1 MEVFAEIHY
10 DVEYD
15 TCEIKMSYTDNSPK
29 EEFIRC
35 IAHEF
40 AHYITMDVMRLRALL
55 VPKMDND
62 ALVDTLFVQALEIIA
77 KRLEPIFA
85 EEIKEMKIWTKK
97 QEAG

>member
-1 MEVFAEIHY
+1 
-10 DVEYD
+10 
-15 TCEIKMSYTDNSPK
+15 
-29 EEFIRC
+29 
-35 IAHEF
+35 
-40 AHYITMDVMRLRALL
+40 MRLRALL